1 MLGRTFCWAGCLVIC
16 WMVGCSGSATSD
28 QPVPKAASLPA
39 AQVEPPKGPDLCRVK
54 FATTK
59 GEFVVE
65 VHREWS
71 PLGADRFHEL
81 VKAGVYDKAKFFRAV
96 KGFMVQFGIPAEPSV
111 SQEWREKFISDDPVV
126 KSNTR
131 GFITFAKPGMP
142 NSRTTQVFIN
152 TADNARLD
160 GMGFA
165 PFGEIVEGMD
175 VVDALNTVYGESTTE
190 RQMQIYAE
198 GNTFLEKE
206 FPQLD
211 GIEKATLVE

>member
-1 MLGRTFCWAGCLVIC
+1 MLGRTCSWTSCLVCC
-16 WMVGCSGSATSD
+16 WLVGCSDSATTD

-39 AQVEPPKGPDLCRVK
+39 AQVEPPKGPDLYRVK

-59 GEFVVE
+59 GEFIVE

-81 VKAGVYDKAKFFRAV
+81 VHAGVYDKAKFFRAV
-96 KGFMVQFGIPAEPSV
+96 KGFMVQFGIPADPAV
-111 SQEWREKFISDDPVV
+111 SREWREKFISDDPVV

-160 GMGFA
+160 AMGFA

-190 RQMQIYAE
+190 RQMQIYAD
-198 GNTFLEKE
+198 GNAFLEKE

-211 GIEKATLVE
+211 GIETATLVE